1 MRSFTDESFIFC
13 RTVSSSTSTGWTK
26 RLERWIICAVH
37 EEAETKVMTDDCK
50 DVFFGCFHT
59 QGSYGVVRLAYNK
72 DSEQYYVS
80 GSSRVVHLYYLF
92 ISSQFGPSFAFS
104 HSFRRWR
111 LFQRR
116 SWWGSVDFCVS
127 EKTFKCLNEFLS
139 FMCCLC
145 WYDICVV
152 CVCVVVI
159 SGRLPPQGSNGNG
172 SQDPFPK
179 ATLPLEKVY
188 KEIAILKKLDHHNV
202 VKLVE
207 VSVCCLV
214 QV

>member
-37 EEAETKVMTDDCK
+37 EEAETEVMTDDCK

-111 LFQRR
+111 SFQRR

-145 WYDICVV
+145 WYDICAV
-152 CVCVVVI
+152 CVCVCWWFQAVC
-159 SGRLPPQGSNGNG
+159 L
-172 SQDPFPK
+172 
-179 ATLPLEKVY
+179 
-188 KEIAILKKLDHHNV
+188 LKDQTGMDRRIRSLKPR
-202 VKLVE
+202 
-207 VSVCCLV
+207 CLWRKCTRRSPSWRNWTIIMLLN
-214 QV
+214 